1 MRVKKYFVSKYQK
14 EAGKKNGSSDGDFLA
29 QSGEVGAQGSLI
41 LAFSNC
47 NIGISFHDVVQN
59 IFTVFWANFYV
70 LTIGNTKTPF
80 QKIERVENQLLKVG
94 YIIICAKIECKDTF
108 SLRHWQIL
116 LI

>member
-47 NIGISFHDVVQN
+47 NIGISFHDVMQN

-70 LTIGNTKTPF
+70 LTIGNTKCSF
-80 QKIERVENQLLKVG
+80 KKLKELKISYLKSG
-94 YIIICAKIECKDTF
+94 I
-108 SLRHWQIL
+108 
-116 LI
+116 